1 MIQVLHNCNICPRK
15 CNVNR
20 HLKLGF
26 CESSENIKINI
37 YQLHHWEEPIISG
50 TQGSGTIFFSSCNLK
65 CVYCQNHKISFQN
78 YGSFYNVDELS
89 NIMLELQSK
98 GAHNINFVTPAHFS
112 KQIKDSIIIA
122 KDKGLNIPI
131 VWNTNAFEEVD
142 SLKELEGLVDI
153 YLPDFKYFDSEM
165 SLKYSG
171 AKDYPDKAK
180 NAILEMYRQV
190 GNIKVYDGIAFKG
203 MMIRLLILPEN
214 INGIEKILNW
224 IYENIGN
231 KVFISLMG
239 QYYPTHQANLFPE
252 INRAI
257 TNLEYN
263 FAIEQ
268 MEKFGFENGFIQD
281 IGSSSK
287 YTPEF
292 K

>member
-214 INGIEKILNW
+214 INVIEKILNW